1 MKKESCRAITN
12 SAASFIKILFYIYTM
27 HEG

>member
-12 SAASFIKILFYIYTM
+12 SAASFIEILFYFYTVY
-27 HEG
+27 EC